1 MDVILTED
9 VDKVGRAGE
18 IVSVKPGYG
27 RNFLIPR
34 GLALLAT
41 RGNKA
46 QLDHKRLAIEAEQK
60 KRGEAYKEMAGR
72 LSNVTVSIARKVGE
86 NEKLFG
92 SVGTRDI
99 ADALGAQNIAVD
111 RKLIRLPEPIKS
123 VGLHEVAVRFSADVS
138 ATLKV
143 NVVGV

>member
-9 VDKVGRAGE
+9 VDKLGRAGE

-27 RNFLIPR
+27 RNYLIPR
-34 GLALLAT
+34 GLAMLAT

-46 QLDHKRLAIEAEQK
+46 ELDHRRKAIEAEQK
-60 KRGEAYKEMAGR
+60 KRAERYAEMATR
-72 LSNVTVSIARKVGE
+72 LSNVTVSIARKAGE
-86 NEKLFG
+86 GERLFG
-92 SVGTRDI
+92 SVGSKDI
-99 ADALGAQNIAVD
+99 AEALSAQNVDID
-111 RKLIRLPEPIKS
+111 RKLIRLPEPIKT
-123 VGLHEVAVRFSADVS
+123 VGMHDVEVRFSADVT